1 MGFYAGAK
9 GCNVYR
15 DGVLMHVPKG
25 EPVPEFSVMSPQG
38 LQSRIKQGIVTADWE
53 EDDVLLQGLVHG
65 APIVPALPVPL
76 VSTPPVSLKP
86 EALDWWP
93 VETTRGFTAHLV
105 NPDDDGKF
113 LCGKGSQQPDE
124 MPEGF
129 EPNECR
135 SCSRRA

>member
-1 MGFYAGAK
+1 MGIYAGEK
-9 GCNVYR
+9 GCDVYR
-15 DGVLMHVPKG
+15 GGVLTRVPVG
-25 EPVPEFSVMSPQG
+25 ELVPEFLKMSPQG
-38 LQSRIKQGIVTADWE
+38 LQSRIKQGVVTVDWD
-53 EDDVLLQGLVHG
+53 EDDVLLKG
-65 APIVPALPVPL
+65 AMPVVPALPVPL
-76 VSTPPVSLKP
+76 VSTPPISLKP
-86 EALDWWP
+86 AALDWWP

-129 EPNECR
+129 EPKECR